1 MEYLWTLVVLM
12 VVLFAFFLWNQT
24 TRKQTLETTQ
34 EYMKKIAYIL
44 SAPFL
49 AIIQFCFDFMKVAT
63 NFILKLLSLILL
75 PFKSCN
81 TLITHIDERFDEG
94 LKEKM
99 KQESAAKR
107 IQEGIQLYKD
117 ALMKDKQSFVNLS
130 IQTVVLLGTIL
141 LQYVSF
147 ATTYRGISFYFQEM
161 APGAAALITLVIQCS
176 LLVLANA
183 IVHRQRFT
191 LGRTLMMLYFMFT
204 SMFFSFTGIVNQE
217 ISPEI
222 DIRKNYSAFYKDY
235 ENLRNDVLS
244 KSTQSG
250 DTFSITALEGDI
262 KSLKNNAESMRSSIE
277 QSLATHQAQLDSS
290 VKISYDENGYPVYDT
305 TQKDGNLLTMID
317 KETQQINRL
326 SELNQQLTI
335 GQLKLDVINDSTFE
349 QKDLEEKMK
358 LLNDSAT
365 GYGEVKQAYDQLA
378 QYMKSIDSSLQMKAL
393 PETLGNYYR
402 SFALQKKLQSEKCL
416 DYDSLRAQVTT
427 SKRDMT
433 NVSDILAMQ
442 SLITREITDKF
453 INTDLSDKTI
463 ASDSEYYTETMKL
476 SEKALHFEDIN
487 LVALARLHPSHKDFP
502 TAVFLLI
509 LAIFVDGTTV
519 LMPFFM
525 NKTKKTILYAKKRK
539 DLRFEEEDI
548 LSDLMMQISDDPL
561 IAYQKMNA
569 LLSNFTLVPYLQEKG
584 YAMMCEEDVLHTY
597 LKEEGK
603 DMRDCVV
610 FLQHCGY
617 LDYTTN
623 DTLQVLRK
631 EAGLNETD
639 NGNVYLM
646 KTKLIIWMKQNE
658 AYAYQKS
665 MKGAAS

>member
-1 MEYLWTLVVLM
+1 
-12 VVLFAFFLWNQT
+12 
-24 TRKQTLETTQ
+24 
-34 EYMKKIAYIL
+34 
-44 SAPFL
+44 
-49 AIIQFCFDFMKVAT
+49 
-63 NFILKLLSLILL
+63 
-75 PFKSCN
+75 
-81 TLITHIDERFDEG
+81 
-94 LKEKM
+94 
-99 KQESAAKR
+99 
-107 IQEGIQLYKD
+107 
-117 ALMKDKQSFVNLS
+117 
-130 IQTVVLLGTIL
+130 
-141 LQYVSF
+141 
-147 ATTYRGISFYFQEM
+147 M
-161 APGAAALITLVIQCS
+161 APGAAVFITLVIQCS

-191 LGRTLMMLYFMFT
+191 AGRTLMMLYFMFT

-250 DTFSITALEGDI
+250 DTFSITSIDSDI

-277 QSLATHQAQLDSS
+277 QSLAAHQSQLDSS

-326 SELNQQLTI
+326 SELNK
-335 GQLKLDVINDSTFE
+335 QLKPGQIKLDALRDKAFE
-349 QKDLEEKMK
+349 QKALEEKMK
-358 LLNDSAT
+358 LLNDPST
-365 GYGEVKQAYDQLA
+365 GYAEVKQAFDQLA
-378 QYMKSIDSSLQMKAL
+378 QYMKSIDSSLNIKAL

-427 SKRDMT
+427 RKTDMT

-453 INTDLSDKTI
+453 INTDLSDETI
-463 ASDSEYYTETMKL
+463 ASESQYYAPAMKRSEE
-476 SEKALHFEDIN
+476 ALHFEDIN

-502 TAVFLLI
+502 TALFLLL

-525 NKTKKTILYAKKRK
+525 NKTKKTILYANKRK

-548 LSDLMMQISDDPL
+548 LSDLMMQISDDPI
-561 IAYQKMNA
+561 IAYQKMDA
-569 LLSNFTLVPYLQEKG
+569 LLSNFTLAPYLQSKG
-584 YAMMCEEDVLHTY
+584 YAMICEEEVLHTY
-597 LKEEGK
+597 LKEDGK
-603 DMRDCVV
+603 DMRDCVL

-617 LDYTTN
+617 LDYITN
-623 DTLQVLRK
+623 DTLQILRK
-631 EAGLNETD
+631 ETGLEEMGNA
-639 NGNVYLM
+639 NVYLM
-646 KTKLIIWMKQNE
+646 KTKLVIWLKQNE

-665 MKGAAS
+665 MREEA

>member
-1 MEYLWTLVVLM
+1 MEYLWTFGVLM
-12 VVLFAFFLWNQT
+12 ILLFAYFVWNQK
-24 TRKQTLETTQ
+24 TRRQTLETTQ

-49 AIIQFCFDFMKVAT
+49 AIIQFCFDFIKVAT
-63 NFILKLLSLILL
+63 NFLLKLLSLLLL

-99 KQESAAKR
+99 KQESATKR
-107 IQEGIQLYKD
+107 IKEGIQLYKE

-130 IQTVVLLGTIL
+130 IQTVVLLGTIF

-161 APGAAALITLVIQCS
+161 APGAAVFITLVIQCS

-191 LGRTLMMLYFMFT
+191 AGRTLMMLYFMFT

-250 DTFSITALEGDI
+250 DTFSITSIDSDI

-277 QSLATHQAQLDSS
+277 QSLAAHQSQLDSS

-326 SELNQQLTI
+326 SELNK
-335 GQLKLDVINDSTFE
+335 QLKPGQITLDALRDKAFE
-349 QKDLEEKMK
+349 QKALEEKMK
-358 LLNDSAT
+358 LLNDPST
-365 GYGEVKQAYDQLA
+365 GYAEVKQAYDQLA
-378 QYMKSIDSSLQMKAL
+378 QYMKSIDSSLNIKAL

-427 SKRDMT
+427 RKTDMT

-453 INTDLSDKTI
+453 INTDLSDETI
-463 ASDSEYYTETMKL
+463 ASESQYYAPAMKRSEE
-476 SEKALHFEDIN
+476 ALHFEDIN

-502 TAVFLLI
+502 TALFLLL

-525 NKTKKTILYAKKRK
+525 NKTKKTILYANKRK

-548 LSDLMMQISDDPL
+548 LSDLMMQISDDPI
-561 IAYQKMNA
+561 IAYQKMDA
-569 LLSNFTLVPYLQEKG
+569 LLSNFTLAPYLQSKG
-584 YAMMCEEDVLHTY
+584 YAMMCEEEVLHTY
-597 LKEEGK
+597 LKEDGK
-603 DMRDCVV
+603 DMRDCVL

-617 LDYTTN
+617 LDYITN
-623 DTLQVLRK
+623 DTLQILRK
-631 EAGLNETD
+631 ETGLEAMGNA
-639 NGNVYLM
+639 NVYLM
-646 KTKLIIWMKQNE
+646 KIKLVIWLKQNE

-665 MKGAAS
+665 MREAA

>member
-1 MEYLWTLVVLM
+1 MEYLWTFGVLVIA
-12 VVLFAFFLWNQT
+12 LFVYFIWNQK

-49 AIIQFCFDFMKVAT
+49 VMIQFCFDFMKAAT
-63 NFILKLLSLILL
+63 SFLLKLLSLLLL

-99 KQESAAKR
+99 KQESATKK
-107 IQEGIQLYKD
+107 IQAGIQSYKE

-130 IQTVVLLGTIL
+130 IQTVVLLGTIF

-191 LGRTLMMLYFMFT
+191 AGRTLMMLYFMVT

-250 DTFSITALEGDI
+250 DTFSITSIDSDI

-277 QSLATHQAQLDSS
+277 QSLATHQSQLDAS

-326 SELNQQLTI
+326 SELNQQLKT
-335 GQLKLDVINDSTFE
+335 GQIKMDAMKDDGFE

-358 LLNDSAT
+358 LLNDPSTNYA
-365 GYGEVKQAYDQLA
+365 EVKQAYDQLA
-378 QYMKSIDSSLQMKAL
+378 QYMKSIDSSLNIKAL

-402 SFALQKKLQSEKCL
+402 GFALQKKLQSEKCL

-427 SKRDMT
+427 RKSDMT
-433 NVSDILAMQ
+433 NVSDILNMQ

-453 INTDLSDKTI
+453 INTDLSDETI
-463 ASDSEYYTETMKL
+463 ASESQYYTATMKQ

-502 TAVFLLI
+502 TALFLLI

-525 NKTKKTILYAKKRK
+525 NKTKKTILYANKRR

-548 LSDLMMQISDDPL
+548 LADLMMQISNDPI
-561 IAYQKMNA
+561 IAYRKMDA
-569 LLSNFTLVPYLQEKG
+569 FLSNFTLVPYLQPKG

-597 LKEEGK
+597 LKEDGK
-603 DMRDCVV
+603 DMRDCVL

-623 DTLQVLRK
+623 ETLQILRK
-631 EAGLNETD
+631 EAGLEEAGNA
-639 NGNVYLM
+639 NVYLM
-646 KTKLIIWMKQNE
+646 KTKLIIWLKQNE

-665 MKGAAS
+665 EKEAKA

>member
-1 MEYLWTLVVLM
+1 MEYLWTFGVLM
-12 VVLFAFFLWNQT
+12 ILLFAFFVWNQK
-24 TRKQTLETTQ
+24 TRRQTLETTQ

-49 AIIQFCFDFMKVAT
+49 AIIQFCFDFIKVAT
-63 NFILKLLSLILL
+63 NFLLKLLSLLLL

-99 KQESAAKR
+99 KQESATKR
-107 IQEGIQLYKD
+107 IKEGIQLYKE

-130 IQTVVLLGTIL
+130 IQTVVLLGTIF

-161 APGAAALITLVIQCS
+161 APGAAVFITLVIQCS

-191 LGRTLMMLYFMFT
+191 AGRTLMMLYFMFT

-250 DTFSITALEGDI
+250 DTFSITSIDSDI

-277 QSLATHQAQLDSS
+277 QSLAAHQSQLDSS

-326 SELNQQLTI
+326 SELNK
-335 GQLKLDVINDSTFE
+335 QLKPGQIKLDALRDKAFE
-349 QKDLEEKMK
+349 QKALEEKMK
-358 LLNDSAT
+358 LLNDPST
-365 GYGEVKQAYDQLA
+365 GYAEVKQAFDQLA
-378 QYMKSIDSSLQMKAL
+378 QYMKSIDSSLNIKAL

-427 SKRDMT
+427 RKTDMT

-453 INTDLSDKTI
+453 INTDLSDETI
-463 ASDSEYYTETMKL
+463 ASESQYYTPAMKR
-476 SEKALHFEDIN
+476 SEEALHFEDIN

-502 TAVFLLI
+502 TALFLLL

-525 NKTKKTILYAKKRK
+525 NKTKKTILYANKRK

-548 LSDLMMQISDDPL
+548 LSDLMMQISDDPI
-561 IAYQKMNA
+561 IAYQKMDA
-569 LLSNFTLVPYLQEKG
+569 LLSNFTLAPYLQSKG
-584 YAMMCEEDVLHTY
+584 YAMMCEEEVLHTY
-597 LKEEGK
+597 LKEDGK
-603 DMRDCVV
+603 DMRDCVL

-617 LDYTTN
+617 LDYITN
-623 DTLQVLRK
+623 DTLQILRK
-631 EAGLNETD
+631 ETGLEEMGNA
-639 NGNVYLM
+639 NVYLM
-646 KTKLIIWMKQNE
+646 KTKLVIWLKQNE

-665 MKGAAS
+665 MREAA

>member
-1 MEYLWTLVVLM
+1 MEYLWTLVVFM

-63 NFILKLLSLILL
+63 SFILKLLSLILL

-99 KQESAAKR
+99 KQESAGKR
-107 IQEGIQLYKD
+107 IQEGIQLYKE

-130 IQTVVLLGTIL
+130 IQTVVLLGTIF

-161 APGAAALITLVIQCS
+161 APGAAAFITLVIQCS

-244 KSTQSG
+244 KSTQSA

-290 VKISYDENGYPVYDT
+290 VKISYDEHGYPVYDT
-305 TQKDGNLLTMID
+305 TQKDGTLLTMID

-326 SELNQQLTI
+326 SELNQQLKT

-358 LLNDSAT
+358 LLNDPST
-365 GYGEVKQAYDQLA
+365 GYAEVKQAYDQLA
-378 QYMKSIDSSLQMKAL
+378 QYMKSIDSSMTIKEL

-453 INTDLSDKTI
+453 MNTDLSDKTI
-463 ASDSEYYTETMKL
+463 ASDSEYYTETMKK
-476 SEKALHFEDIN
+476 SEAVLHFEDIN

-569 LLSNFTLVPYLQEKG
+569 LLSKFTLVPYLQEKG
-584 YAMMCEEDVLHTY
+584 YAMMCEEEILHTY
-597 LKEEGK
+597 LKEEGQ

-631 EAGLNETD
+631 EAGLKEEGNE
-639 NGNVYLM
+639 NVYLM

-665 MKGAAS
+665 MKGAVS

>member
-12 VVLFAFFLWNQT
+12 VALFAFFLWNQT

-130 IQTVVLLGTIL
+130 IQTVVLLGTIF

-250 DTFSITALEGDI
+250 DTFSIAALEGDI
-262 KSLKNNAESMRSSIE
+262 KSLKNNAESMRNSIK

-326 SELNQQLTI
+326 SELNQQLKT

-358 LLNDSAT
+358 LLNDPFT
-365 GYGEVKQAYDQLA
+365 GYGEIKQAYDQLA
-378 QYMKSIDSSLQMKAL
+378 QYMKSIDSSLQIKAL

-487 LVALARLHPSHKDFP
+487 LVALARLHPSHKGFP

-631 EAGLNETD
+631 EAGLNEAG